1 MTASALTSVL
11 QTQQLIRRNSYY
23 NAVASQMSSEILML
37 RSGRSQS
44 NIAESIRLLLFLV
57 VTSPSPRLRTV
68 PRSFPDGERK
78 FFRLDSLPKSFI
90 TATYGESVRP

>member
-1 MTASALTSVL
+1 MTASALTSLL
-11 QTQQLIRRNSYY
+11 QTQQLIRHKSYY

-57 VTSPSPRLRTV
+57 VTSPS
-68 PRSFPDGERK
+68 S
-78 FFRLDSLPKSFI
+78 
-90 TATYGESVRP
+90 